1 MRTKAKITALKRMV
15 NQRVRDQ
22 YLDES
27 VKERMAERPCS
38 QFSEGQEFVLE
49 NLSKPDG
56 FCTWAWNDIFPRFQI
71 LRSGGRFGGWSK
83 NENALIRC
91 CTSGVR
97 PVVFNL
103 EWIDD

>member
-1 MRTKAKITALKRMV
+1 MSKLKLTVLKRTF
-15 NQRVRDQ
+15 
-22 YLDES
+22 YPALA
-27 VKERMAERPCS
+27 AEYGRPEASACPHF
-38 QFSEGQEFVLE
+38 QEGQVFILE
-49 NLSKPDG
+49 NLDKPEG
-56 FCTWAWNDIFPRFQI
+56 FCAWAWNDIFPRFQI